1 MAVHAKRASK
11 EGVGALTRWIKI
23 IRAISLVARIFFAS
37 ANALSQIAFNF
48 PDKLKLFPEDEK
60 REDHQPRRPDWP
72 RLANRPRVRSWRL
85 CPKKGQPLMQ

>member
-1 MAVHAKRASK
+1 MAVHAKRASR
-11 EGVGALTRWIKI
+11 EGVGALT
-23 IRAISLVARIFFAS
+23 LDQNHPGNQFGCPDFFAS
-37 ANALSQIAFNF
+37 VNALSRIAFNF